1 MKALCCVKPL
11 IWLVLLYPIFI
22 GNYVSGQIIS
32 QYVETDSGTTPKG
45 IEIWN
50 NTGSA
55 IDFSTNN
62 LEIYQGTNGGG
73 LQFKKRIDSGALG
86 DGEVIVVGTSDI
98 GTYLTN
104 SGLGSVTFVSYGF
117 AFNGDDALSIT
128 LNDVTTDVFGNP
140 GSDPGSAWSGNG
152 VSTANQNIQ
161 LKSDI
166 ITGDIDGWTD
176 PSERFETV
184 STTPTGAG
192 GLDGF
197 GLPPTVNT
205 TVQFAITESTVS
217 EGDGTYSLILEIANE
232 SATATTCEVAI
243 LSGGSGD
250 AADINNYTT
259 QTLTFPA
266 SSATDQTVTL
276 TLTDDG
282 VFEGNEN
289 IIFEI
294 LNVSGGSN
302 AEVGLNNEFTLTIN
316 DNDNPE
322 ISSLPYIQNFTN
334 CEHYWT
340 SYSEA
345 SNKDWTCASGGYFSI
360 SGYGGDVPSDDYN
373 ISPLFDLS
381 SYSKATLSFRSSKGW
396 KDITHP
402 TMEILYTTTIPADT
416 SSTVWTPLAAIL
428 PEDNDFWT
436 WYNSGDIDLSG
447 ILGSSFY
454 LAFHYTS
461 SGTET
466 NEAATWRFDDVNIVA
481 SDGDTEVYSP
491 GIQPSADLGS
501 TVDSV
506 YEAQEVFKFEIEDQG
521 TSDGLSTLV
530 TKIKIIPNT
539 TNTAD
544 WTDHIQG
551 IVLKNGNTVVTLEEV
566 VITDDLIEI
575 DIMSGDLEI
584 SDGTS
589 SVMTL
594 SVYLNQ
600 TNIIDDAILS
610 FLIEEDNH
618 GFDED
623 PTGSRFSEELL
634 FGDITSADIT
644 ISVDATELQFLQQP
658 TTTEPNT
665 AITPA
670 VTVAFTDVNGNRD
683 LLVVGETI
691 RITANNATLT
701 GTQVDANIDA
711 TGIATFD
718 NLVITTEGTNITL
731 TAEDT
736 YGWVSPTTVES
747 EVFAVI
753 DAPGLIIS
761 EVADPKD
768 FYKGR
773 FVEIYNTG
781 STTINFETEEYYFAR
796 QANASG
802 TESIQLI
809 DEIEAGEAYVIAHD
823 SSEFKS
829 FFGFDPTLDFHYLS
843 GNGND
848 GYFLYKGGDH
858 ESGILI
864 DSYGEID
871 VDGTGEAWEYEDT
884 KAVRLASV
892 TQPASYW
899 DSTEWHIPQSVDL
912 EDMTPGAHKVSVNW
926 QGTTNTDWNTKG
938 NNWSGTHGYIP
949 DASFDVTISNTTYL
963 PTISEEAATHDLT
976 ISSGVLTLAAAQSL
990 RVFGSLSNSAG
1001 TSGLVLKADGSGPSS
1016 LIHETNGVAATVE
1029 SYFEDI
1035 GTTEW
1040 YLISPPINNAIA
1052 EVYLNQYLDYWDETS
1067 AQWVDILDENTA
1079 LNQGQGYSV
1088 RKEFDHLAIYT
1099 GTLNN
1104 GDIPISGLTK
1114 TTAGSYF
1121 DAGWNLVGN
1130 PYPSVLDIAQ
1140 LNFGDQIIAAASVW
1154 PHGSSNTYLNWS
1166 QGSGGDI
1173 EARYIQPGQGFMI
1186 QLVSTNQSLTF
1197 TNSARKHQNLESFDK
1212 SQSEEINPNSL
1223 KISLTDQDGRSD
1235 HTYLKFDEEASNA
1248 FDPFFDVHKLFGSSS
1263 FPQIYSYIDMESG
1276 EKASIQATSFPSAG
1290 EFIPLGIQVG
1300 SSGNFTLQIS
1310 GISQFEADQNFY
1322 LIDHREQ
1329 EFFNLQQD
1337 SIYSIDIQV
1346 SDPPHRFDLL
1356 FDVSTPISSINE
1368 DRCQVYFIQD
1378 QLIVENR
1385 SSDAVYEELLIYNLL
1400 GQALRSYQIKSGY
1413 QIISVDLPSSF
1424 YVIQLRNQNQSFSHK
1439 VFKN

>member
-1 MKALCCVKPL
+1 MKALCCVKPNNVLVFLL
-11 IWLVLLYPIFI
+11 IVLFS
-22 GNYVSGQIIS
+22 GNSIS
-32 QYVETDSGTTPKG
+32 QVKDSWTENFNTGLAGSYTTGTQTLGTGDWYTVAVYPENSGASYEGAHAARLNDDTPNASIRTPELNTIGTVSFYYRELNSGGGTFSLEKSYNDLDWTEITTQSFSGTTYTQFTYDVNDAASSVYIRVVSDDQDG
-45 IEIWN
+45 HLI
-50 NTGSA
+50 
-55 IDFSTNN
+55 IDNF
-62 LEIYQGTNGGG
+62 
-73 LQFKKRIDSGALG
+73 
-86 DGEVIVVGTSDI
+86 
-98 GTYLTN
+98 
-104 SGLGSVTFVSYGF
+104 SVTDY
-117 AFNGDDALSIT
+117 
-128 LNDVTTDVFGNP
+128 
-140 GSDPGSAWSGNG
+140 
-152 VSTANQNIQ
+152 
-161 LKSDI
+161 
-166 ITGDIDGWTD
+166 TGI
-176 PSERFETV
+176 
-184 STTPTGAG
+184 
-192 GLDGF
+192 
-197 GLPPTVNT
+197 NT
-205 TVQFAITESTVS
+205 TVQFTSSSGTIN
-217 EGDGTYSLILEIANE
+217 EGDGTYNLVIEITNE
-232 SATATTCEVAI
+232 FTSTTSCQVAI
-243 LSGGSGD
+243 SGGSGD

-259 QTLTFPA
+259 QTVTFPA

-294 LNVSGGSN
+294 QNVSGGSN

-316 DNDNPE
+316 DNDDPE

-360 SGYGGDVPSDDYN
+360 SGYGGDVPSDDYI

-416 SSTVWTPLAAIL
+416 SLTVWTHLSAIL
-428 PEDNDFWT
+428 PDDNDFWT

-481 SDGDTEVYSP
+481 SDGDTEIYFG
-491 GIQPSADLGS
+491 GIQPSSDLSS
-501 TVDSV
+501 TIDSV
-506 YEAQEVFKFEIEDQG
+506 HEAQEVFKFEIEDQG

-530 TKIKIIPNT
+530 TTIKIIPNI
-539 TNTAD
+539 TNTSD

-551 IVLKNGNTVVTLEEV
+551 IVLEKGSTEVTLEEV

-575 DIMSGDLEI
+575 EIASGDLEI

-644 ISVDATELQFLQQP
+644 ISVDATELQFIQQP

-670 VTVAFTDVNGNRD
+670 VTVAFTDENGNRD

-691 RITANNATLT
+691 RITANNATLA

-781 STTINFETEEYYFAR
+781 STSIDFETEEYYFAR

-899 DSTEWHIPQSVDL
+899 DSTEWHISQSADV
-912 EDMTPGAHKVSVNW
+912 EDMTPGVHQVSVNW
-926 QGTTNTDWNTKG
+926 QGTTDTDWNTKG

-949 DASFDVTISNTTYL
+949 DASFDVTISNQGNQ
-963 PTISEEAATHDLT
+963 PTISDEAAVNDLT
-976 ISSGVLTLAAAQSL
+976 ISSGVLTLSAAQSL

-1001 TSGLVLKADGSGPSS
+1001 TSGLILKADGTGSSS
-1016 LIHETNGVAATVE
+1016 LLHETNGVAATVE
-1029 SYFEDI
+1029 SYFDDI

-1040 YLISPPINNAIA
+1040 YLISPPINNALA
-1052 EVYLNQYLDYWDETS
+1052 GVYLNQYLDYWDETS

-1079 LNQGQGYSV
+1079 LNPGQGYSV

-1104 GDIPISGLTK
+1104 GDISISGLTK

-1121 DAGWNLVGN
+1121 EAGWNLVGN

-1154 PHGSSNTYLNWS
+1154 PHGSSGTYLNWS

-1197 TNSARKHQNLESFDK
+1197 TNSARTHQNLGSFDK

-1223 KISLTDQDGRSD
+1223 KISLTDQNGRSD

-1248 FDPFFDVHKLFGSSS
+1248 FDPYFDVHKLFGSSS
-1263 FPQIYSYIDMESG
+1263 FPQIYSYIDMENG
-1276 EKASIQATSFPSAG
+1276 EKSSIQALPFPNEG
-1290 EFIPLGIQVG
+1290 ERIHIGHQIG
-1300 SSGNFTLQIS
+1300 ASGNFTLQIKGMS
-1310 GISQFEADQNFY
+1310 HMDADREIY
-1322 LIDHREQ
+1322 LIDHLKE
-1329 EFFNLQQD
+1329 EIFDLKQD
-1337 SIYSIDIQV
+1337 TVFAININSNDSPQ
-1346 SDPPHRFDLL
+1346 RFDLL
-1356 FDVSTPISSINE
+1356 FDLSTKTNVFN
-1368 DRCQVYFIQD
+1368 QNFTHVFFIKD
-1378 QLIVENR
+1378 QLVIEQQK
-1385 SSDAVYEELLIYNLL
+1385 SEELYEELVIYNLL
-1400 GQALRSYQIKSGY
+1400 GQALRNYPINSDYEM
-1413 QIISVDLPSSF
+1413 ISVDLPSSF
-1424 YVIQLRNQNQSFSHK
+1424 YVIQLKNQNRSFSQK